1 MNDKLLKLNQ
11 PGQIVE
17 LTKQEAEELGAFE
30 ESPLSEQDAL
40 DAIETEQEA

>member
-30 ESPLSEQDAL
+30 ESALSEHDAL